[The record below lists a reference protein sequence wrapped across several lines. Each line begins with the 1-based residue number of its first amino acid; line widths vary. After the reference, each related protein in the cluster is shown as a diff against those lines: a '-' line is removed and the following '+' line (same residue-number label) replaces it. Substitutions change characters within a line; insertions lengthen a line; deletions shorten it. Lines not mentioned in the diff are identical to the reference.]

1 MDAQSPNLGNGTLRS
16 AWSVPTRSH
25 TCTENWN
32 APGACPATLPC
43 PAVPY
48 PASGC
53 QPASRLQS
61 GLVSAKRCWKRILC
75 QPQRTGPGHNKHTR
89 VGLGRQSSGGICP
102 APSTGR
108 FPPPFHSFSTPYTLS
123 DAFPPFLFPFYIIC
137 IVTTTHLPIQR
148 HLRFCL
154 QSEAFVGA
162 GNIRLVSFPCVLF
175 TLIFSRIF
183 SFRSLREFEN
193 LPFRSE
199 RPSPSQ
205 THHTPFPKAINRP
218 SSQTLTIIQL

>member
-1 MDAQSPNLGNGTLRS
+1 MDAQSPDLGNGTLRS

-61 GLVSAKRCWKRILC
+61 GLVSAQRCWKRILC

-89 VGLGRQSSGGICP
+89 VGLGRQSSGGIYP

-108 FPPPFHSFSTPYTLS
+108 LPPLPL
-123 DAFPPFLFPFYIIC
+123 FLYAIY
-137 IVTTTHLPIQR
+137 
-148 HLRFCL
+148 
-154 QSEAFVGA
+154 
-162 GNIRLVSFPCVLF
+162 
-175 TLIFSRIF
+175 
-183 SFRSLREFEN
+183 SFRRLSSLPSSFLHHLHRHNHPPSHPATPSFLSTERGICWGRKHPFGFFSLRPVYVN
-193 LPFRSE
+193 LFS
-199 RPSPSQ
+199 
-205 THHTPFPKAINRP
+205 HLLF
-218 SSQTLTIIQL
+218 